1 MWVFLCIFLGL
12 NRVVHFADW
21 FNAGKQSCRITKK
34 QDFWLTGSFWDIL
47 TFEIFSWNRVPELEQ
62 SHFFRKVFTSW
73 KKLFSPVEWNWGL
86 GFFNYFYF
94 FLPDSLEGYFWSQAY
109 DSMPYQTTLKTKIP
123 SSQESCYCLTGQS
136 VATANVTSSIGCGGV
151 WKPTEF

>member
-1 MWVFLCIFLGL
+1 MQASRVAGLLKSRISDLQEAFGTFLHLRFFPETECLNWNKAIFLEKFSPAGRNCFPQLNETGVWVFLIF
-12 NRVVHFADW
+12 F
-21 FNAGKQSCRITKK
+21 I
-34 QDFWLTGSFWDIL
+34 
-47 TFEIFSWNRVPELEQ
+47 
-62 SHFFRKVFTSW
+62 
-73 KKLFSPVEWNWGL
+73 
-86 GFFNYFYF
+86 F